1 MSVESQLQ
9 EVGMM
14 ERDFFAVQQRLATSL
29 RRDAALHQLGR
40 HAQLG
45 QGYTELRAALPAPR
59 TERTQRLRIAL
70 DFWEAWQLARDSDW
84 RGFDHVPAGLWPELG
99 LVVAGDLEADR
110 DITDPRVRL
119 AYDLSMTFQLPA
131 GLAAS
136 LVRAGDFDETLP
148 SYAEAG

>member
-1 MSVESQLQ
+1 MTEK
-9 EVGMM
+9 
-14 ERDFFAVQQRLATSL
+14 DFFSAQQRLAASL
-29 RRDAALHQLGR
+29 RRDAALHRLGR

-45 QGYTELRAALPAPR
+45 QGYTELRAALPALR
-59 TERTQRLRIAL
+59 TERTQRLRMAL

-84 RGFDHVPAGLWPELG
+84 RGFDHVPIGLWPMLG
-99 LVVAGDLEADR
+99 LVVASDLEADR

-136 LVRAGDFDETLP
+136 LAGATDFDETLP
-148 SYAEAG
+148 ICAEAG